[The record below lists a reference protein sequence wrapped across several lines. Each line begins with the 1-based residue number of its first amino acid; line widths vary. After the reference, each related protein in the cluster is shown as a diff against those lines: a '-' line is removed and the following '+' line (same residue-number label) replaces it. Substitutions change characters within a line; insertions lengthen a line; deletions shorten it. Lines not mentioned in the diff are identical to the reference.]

1 MGNNTLKGK
10 QEYKNMSKFEKKF
23 SRYAIPNLSLYLII
37 AYIIGYA
44 IQILSPEMYQL
55 LMFDP
60 YMIFH
65 GQVWRIITWIL
76 MPPETLGVFT
86 IIMLILYYQL
96 GRGLE
101 HTWGTYRY
109 NVYMFSGLLFTV
121 IGALVLYVVMLVLYS
136 AGIMPDEITT
146 QMLSYGIVSPGQFF
160 GTFIGLFVSTYY
172 INMSIFLAY
181 AVTYPEEQLMLYFLV
196 PIRIKWFGY
205 LYAAYLIYDIIKAFK
220 TGSFIVGITVT
231 VLIFVSLLNFL
242 IYVIFGRN
250 RARFNPK
257 QAKRRHEYKQSVRQ
271 AKPKTYENG
280 ARHKCVICG
289 RTEIDDPNLTFRYC
303 SKCSGNK
310 EYCQDHLFTHEHH

>member
-109 NVYMFSGLLFTV
+109 NVYMF
-121 IGALVLYVVMLVLYS
+121 
-136 AGIMPDEITT
+136 
-146 QMLSYGIVSPGQFF
+146 
-160 GTFIGLFVSTYY
+160 
-172 INMSIFLAY
+172 
-181 AVTYPEEQLMLYFLV
+181 
-196 PIRIKWFGY
+196 
-205 LYAAYLIYDIIKAFK
+205 
-220 TGSFIVGITVT
+220 
-231 VLIFVSLLNFL
+231 
-242 IYVIFGRN
+242 
-250 RARFNPK
+250 
-257 QAKRRHEYKQSVRQ
+257 
-271 AKPKTYENG
+271 
-280 ARHKCVICG
+280 
-289 RTEIDDPNLTFRYC
+289 
-303 SKCSGNK
+303 
-310 EYCQDHLFTHEHH
+310 